1 HQHIAAAAFPI
12 EPGLQPPRRR
22 QHLLPGLILLQA
34 ALNEAC
40 AERAEPLDG
49 ALGVVGDGAG
59 EARLGVAAAA
69 REDGVVERVGWG
81 ENRPAHDVDDAGRPT
96 RAAWVAV
103 FARPF

>member
-1 HQHIAAAAFPI
+1 
-12 EPGLQPPRRR
+12 
-22 QHLLPGLILLQA
+22 
-34 ALNEAC
+34 
-40 AERAEPLDG
+40 
-49 ALGVVGDGAG
+49 G

-103 FARPF
+103 FARPFENGHCRAELAGAARRDEAGQAAADADEVVTHRLLQAVNALHHAPISCRGPRGAID